1 MDEIP
6 MSPLDRMEPLRN
18 SYEKRVLSFKNFPFA
33 HISVD
38 EFAKDKFY
46 YIGSKD
52 RVQCTHCGGVLSG
65 WNEGECVHTE
75 HKRHFPKCPFIKDGA
90 AFEQTPPSAPT
101 PEPPVV
107 HDEPVFGQ
115 LPSSWKIPPA
125 KKSTAPKPPVVCNEP
140 RVSLFPSS
148 WKAPPAKKPTTPE
161 PPAVRPVMHV
171 EPVFGQLPSSWK
183 TPTVKKLI
191 PNGDIG
197 NFGFRPI
204 RPPQPEGRGS
214 SWKTD
219 PVKKPIK
226 PEPSSPADIPCS
238 NAPRY
243 ARYIERDSR
252 LQTFLTWP
260 TQLTQKP
267 EVLVDS
273 GLFYTGTEDKVQCFY
288 CAGILGGWERTDNPF
303 TEHIRFFPRCP
314 WIEISKGKNFRE
326 FYKNPAILENIPAES
341 EIDAVAS
348 FTNRMTILKGKL
360 GNLI

>member
-115 LPSSWKIPPA
+115 LPSSWK
-125 KKSTAPKPPVVCNEP
+125 
-140 RVSLFPSS
+140 
-148 WKAPPAKKPTTPE
+148 
-161 PPAVRPVMHV
+161 
-171 EPVFGQLPSSWK
+171 

-273 GLFYTGTEDKVQCFY
+273 GLFYTGTGDKVQCFY